1 MTDVTSVGSSSPALT
16 NSRTGLADNFE
27 MFLTLLTEQM
37 KNQDPLNPL
46 DSTQFV
52 NQLVDF
58 SSVEQQ
64 IAQNQNLES
73 LLLLQSAAA
82 QANSVSYIGR
92 VATAETPDTVLADG
106 EAEWE
111 YYIPSDAQNVEL
123 VIKEGDK
130 IVARATGETGT
141 GTHTF
146 TWDGKDENGSQLDD
160 GIYTL
165 EITATDADDEA
176 LDVRIRAAG
185 RVTGVDLSGSE
196 VIVQMGD
203 IAVPLSSIISVR
215 EASQASG
222 AGTGSTTDTE
232 TETEDTT
239 TS

>member
-1 MTDVTSVGSSSPALT
+1 MTDVSAIGASSPGLT

-92 VATAETPDTVLADG
+92 VATAETPDTVLAEG
-106 EAEWE
+106 QAEWE
-111 YYIPSDAQNVEL
+111 YTLPNDAETVSL

-130 IVARATGETGT
+130 VVARATGETTT

-146 TWDGKDENGSQLDD
+146 TWDGTNEAGSQLED
-160 GIYTL
+160 GVYTL
-165 EITATDADDEA
+165 EITATDADGEA
-176 LDVRIRAAG
+176 VNTTIRAAG

-196 VIVQMGD
+196 VVVQMGQ
-203 IAVPLSSIISVR
+203 ISVPLSSIISVR
-215 EASQASG
+215 EAN
-222 AGTGSTTDTE
+222 GTATPVTE
-232 TETEDTT
+232 ET
-239 TS
+239 SS

>member
-1 MTDVTSVGSSSPALT
+1 MTDVSSVGASSPSLT

-92 VATAETPDTVLADG
+92 IATAETPDTALANG
-106 EAEWE
+106 EAEWD
-111 YYIPSDAQNVEL
+111 YTLPSDAQSVSL
-123 VIKEGDK
+123 VVKEGDK
-130 IVARATGETGT
+130 VVARATGEATT

-146 TWDGKDENGSQLDD
+146 TWDGKNEAGSQLDD
-160 GIYTL
+160 GVYTL
-165 EITATDADDEA
+165 EITATDADGEA
-176 LDVRIRAAG
+176 VDVGIRAAG
-185 RVTGVDLSGSE
+185 RVTGVDLSGNE
-196 VIVQMGD
+196 VVVQMGQ
-203 IAVPLSSIISVR
+203 INVPLSSIISVR
-215 EASQASG
+215 EASG
-222 AGTGSTTDTE
+222 
-232 TETEDTT
+232 TT
-239 TS
+239 TPVTEETTS

>member
-1 MTDVTSVGSSSPALT
+1 
-16 NSRTGLADNFE
+16 

-92 VATAETPDTVLADG
+92 VATAETPDAVLSEG
-106 EAEWE
+106 QAEWD
-111 YYIPSDAQNVEL
+111 YTLPGDAQNVTLL
-123 VIKEGDK
+123 VKDGER
-130 IVARATGETGT
+130 IVARANGEATT

-146 TWDGKDENGSQLDD
+146 TWDGTSESGSKLDD
-160 GIYTL
+160 GVYTL
-165 EITATDADDEA
+165 EVIAEDADGEA
-176 LDVRIRAAG
+176 VQATIQAAA
-185 RVTGVDLSGSE
+185 RVTGVDMSGNE
-196 VIVQMGD
+196 VMVQMGP
-203 IAVPLSSIISVR
+203 ISVPLSSVLSVR
-215 EASQASG
+215 EAN
-222 AGTGSTTDTE
+222 TTQPQPAPE
-232 TETEDTT
+232 ET

>member
-1 MTDVTSVGSSSPALT
+1 MTEISSIGATSPALA
-16 NSRTGLADNFE
+16 NSQTGLADNFE

-82 QANSVSYIGR
+82 QADSVSYIGR
-92 VATAETPDTVLADG
+92 VATALTPDAVLQDSQ
-106 EAEWE
+106 AEWE
-111 YYIPSDAQNVEL
+111 YTLPSDAAEVTL
-123 VIKEGDK
+123 LIKDGEQ
-130 IVARATGETGT
+130 IVARAEGETTT
-141 GTHTF
+141 GNHTF
-146 TWDGKDENGSQLDD
+146 NWDGLSDSGSQLDD

-165 EITATDADDEA
+165 EIIAEDAEGEA
-176 LDVRIRAAG
+176 LQTSIRAAA
-185 RVTGVDLSGSE
+185 RVTGVDMSGNE
-196 VIVQMGD
+196 VSVQMGS
-203 IAVPLSSIISVR
+203 ISVPLSSILSVR
-215 EASQASG
+215 EAP
-222 AGTGSTTDTE
+222 STAQPP
-232 TETEDTT
+232 TEDA